1 MCLQAR
7 KSNPRTKCRECTH
20 KEHTDSSHLR
30 KPSFQDSC
38 PHSTQPFTQ
47 HSSKHSTRRS
57 SQDSTRHVTGRSVS
71 RHWRQRAQGS
81 RRTKLARIWPQESP
95 RTSHLRLDAR
105 FQTIANN
112 AHETAATRSTH
123 KHMQTNRPRPRTRDW
138 TQNLKPLPTTRTRHL
153 AQRVT
158 QSRPQS
164 WAPQPRLSEAQRI
177 AAKKK
182 SLSPWRKH
190 AFLTPLLREATQKIP
205 ISFRVASRGL
215 RWPLTH

>member
-47 HSSKHSTRRS
+47 HSSKHSTRPS

-112 AHETAATRSTH
+112 THETAATRSTH

-158 QSRPQS
+158 QSRHQT
-164 WAPQPRLSEAQRI
+164 WAPQNPQNIVCDANLRRRI
-177 AAKKK
+177 
-182 SLSPWRKH
+182 H
-190 AFLTPLLREATQKIP
+190 APCIIQVATI
-205 ISFRVASRGL
+205 A
-215 RWPLTH
+215 